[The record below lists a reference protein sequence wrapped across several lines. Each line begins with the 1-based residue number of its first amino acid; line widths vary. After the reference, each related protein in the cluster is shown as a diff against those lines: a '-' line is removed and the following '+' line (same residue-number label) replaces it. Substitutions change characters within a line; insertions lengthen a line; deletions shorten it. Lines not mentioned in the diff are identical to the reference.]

1 MKMMAN
7 GVGTN
12 RRWIR
17 GCEISFDSDE
27 EIIRNTWDKYIYSNI
42 ENRVEIG
49 GERRIFGER
58 KQIEIKV

>member
-27 EIIRNTWDKYIYSNI
+27 EIIRNTWDK
-42 ENRVEIG
+42 
-49 GERRIFGER
+49 
-58 KQIEIKV
+58 